1 MGLFPVAAETMAISR
16 EACNAERSCLL
27 SPSAR
32 AKRRTV
38 VG

>member
-1 MGLFPVAAETMAISR
+1 MGSFSVAAETMAISR
-16 EACNAERSCLL
+16 EAWSAERSCLL